1 MSEDFDRYVSFRNV
15 EWEGKTAEVFD
26 LLQTHF
32 DKNTSP
38 FWEYFLK
45 QRGIAHAQGL
55 DDLRVLHNFLPTLK
69 DILEDLDDVGTLNKL
84 EELEDRCM

>member
-1 MSEDFDRYVSFRNV
+1 MSENFDRYVSFRNV
-15 EWEGKTAEVFD
+15 EWERKTAEVFA
-26 LLQTHF
+26 LLQGHF
-32 DKNTSP
+32 DRNTSP
-38 FWEYFLK
+38 FWGYFLK

-69 DILEDLDDVGTLNKL
+69 DILEELEDARTLLKL

>member
-1 MSEDFDRYVSFRNV
+1 MSEEFDRYVSFRNV
-15 EWEGKTAEVFD
+15 EWESKTAEVFG
-26 LLQTHF
+26 LLQDHF
-32 DKNTSP
+32 DRNTSP
-38 FWEYFLK
+38 FWGYFLK

-69 DILEDLDDVGTLNKL
+69 DLLEDLQDATTLHKL

>member
-1 MSEDFDRYVSFRNV
+1 MSENFDRYVSFKDV
-15 EWEGKTAEVFD
+15 AWESRTAEVFD
-26 LLQTHF
+26 LLQPHF
-32 DKNTSP
+32 DQNTSP
-38 FWEYFLK
+38 FWAYFLK

-69 DILEDLDDVGTLNKL
+69 DILEGLEDGKTLHKL

>member
-1 MSEDFDRYVSFRNV
+1 MAEEFDRYVSFRNV
-15 EWEGKTAEVFD
+15 EWESRTAEVFG

-32 DKNTSP
+32 ETRSSP
-38 FWEYFLK
+38 FWDYFLK
-45 QRGIAHAQGL
+45 QRSIAHAQGL

-69 DILEDLDDVGTLNKL
+69 DILEDLKDAHTLHKL